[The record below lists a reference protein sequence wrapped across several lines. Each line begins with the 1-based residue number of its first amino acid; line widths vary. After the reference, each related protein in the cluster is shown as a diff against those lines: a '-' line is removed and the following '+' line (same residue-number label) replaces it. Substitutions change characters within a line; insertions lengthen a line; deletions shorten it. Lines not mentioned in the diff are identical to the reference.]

1 MSKLLVHPATTRH
14 AWQRLVVALVLLLS
28 IGLVSGQATDPTL
41 LALSRLVRLAPGTRP
56 LGIVLAE
63 LSRQSRLPF
72 SYSSSLV
79 PLAHPCSL
87 AAGPARPLGA
97 VLAEVLAAEQLSFG
111 LLNGQLVLWPLHL
124 AVPAGVVVVNGRPAR
139 AEQPAREL
147 AISRAALAAMVL
159 ATGAATVTAGNT
171 APEGRFHS
179 PSGPMGKPRKLFS
192 AASTNDNARI
202 VTQPETTIAHGSS
215 SAQRLPTSL
224 PAAAAASQPLPR
236 ALRPSCAEVLA
247 APTSS
252 TAKTASPSGTFLARR
267 GSAKARNEAAAA
279 IQPSAVQ
286 RSVRATRQVGSSPA
300 RSPLRSFLR
309 KQTAAPPTTS
319 IGQPG
324 GQPEVVRTS
333 VAETRQQPTGA
344 VRGPVALLTARAILP
359 FPVPESDA
367 LPLLLQPPAG
377 QKSAPPR
384 SPSASP
390 DILAPAVAKTPFALA
405 RLLRSSYLH
414 AEAWSGETL
423 PLNAAVKVG
432 IPRIYLV
439 LGVAAGPSGRQSGGL
454 ARGIGLGTVGQL
466 RGRFTPSLDLMQWF
480 LLGDQGISGPQLTQ
494 LRPLVAWQV
503 KQGGRLQIMGG
514 PSLNLA
520 IGRRGSGPGGGAP
533 PPRQDDELGQGQWL
547 WLDSGDDR
555 SFLRLWPG
563 IQVGLRF

>member
-1 MSKLLVHPATTRH
+1 M
-14 AWQRLVVALVLLLS
+14 
-28 IGLVSGQATDPTL
+28 
-41 LALSRLVRLAPGTRP
+41 
-56 LGIVLAE
+56 VLAE

-139 AEQPAREL
+139 PEHPPREL
-147 AISRAALAAMVL
+147 AVSRAAPAAMVL

-179 PSGPMGKPRKLFS
+179 PSGPVGKPGKPFS
-192 AASTNDNARI
+192 AASTNDNARKA
-202 VTQPETTIAHGSS
+202 TQPEATITHGSS

-224 PAAAAASQPLPR
+224 PAAVPTASRRLPR
-236 ALRPSCAEVLA
+236 VLRPSGAEALA
-247 APTSS
+247 APASS
-252 TAKTASPSGTFLARR
+252 TAKTASPNGTSLTRR

-286 RSVRATRQVGSSPA
+286 RSARATRQVGSSPA
-300 RSPLRSFLR
+300 RSPVRRFSR

-333 VAETRQQPTGA
+333 VAEPRQQPTGA

-359 FPVPESDA
+359 VPVPESDVV
-367 LPLLLQPPAG
+367 PLLLQPPAG
-377 QKSAPPR
+377 QEPAPTR
-384 SPSASP
+384 SSSASP
-390 DILAPAVAKTPFALA
+390 DILAPAGAKTPFALA

-439 LGVAAGPSGRQSGGL
+439 LGVAVGPSGRQSGGL
-454 ARGIGLGTVGQL
+454 ARGVGLGTVGQL

-480 LLGDQGISGPQLTQ
+480 LSGDQGMSGPQLTQ
-494 LRPLVAWQV
+494 LRPLLAWQI

-514 PSLNLA
+514 PTLNLA
-520 IGRRGSGPGGGAP
+520 VGRRGGAPGGGAL
-533 PPRQDDELGQGQWL
+533 PPRQDSEIGQGQWL
-547 WLDSGDDR
+547 WVDFGDDR